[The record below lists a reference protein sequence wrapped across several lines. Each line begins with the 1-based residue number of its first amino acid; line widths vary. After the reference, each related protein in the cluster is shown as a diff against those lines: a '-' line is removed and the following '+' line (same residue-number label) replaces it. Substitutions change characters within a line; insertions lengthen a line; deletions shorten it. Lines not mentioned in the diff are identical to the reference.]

1 MGRTIIVGDVHGCP
15 DELVHLLEQVRFDT
29 GDRLV
34 FVGDLVARG
43 PDSLGVLDVVHE
55 KGALLVRGNHEAK
68 LLLAKQRGDLSILN
82 PGHRKVAEEL
92 RPRDWK
98 LLEWAPVS
106 LDLPEHNLRVVH
118 AGINPS
124 KPWEKQDERD
134 LLHIR
139 VVKNEYDEP
148 VLWSELYFGP
158 THLVFGHH
166 AMAGLQLHA
175 FSTGLDT
182 GCVYGNRLTALVLA
196 EGEKVLSSIEDR
208 KMKQLC
214 SVAAKRIYF
223 DPEGSRA
230 A

>member
-1 MGRTIIVGDVHGCP
+1 MGRTVIVGDVHGCA
-15 DELVHLLEQVRFDT
+15 DELSVLLDRVRFDT

-43 PDSLGVLDVVHE
+43 PDSLGVLDIAHE

-68 LLLAKQRGDLSILN
+68 LLLAKEEGNLGILN

-98 LLEWAPVS
+98 LLEWAPLS
-106 LDLPEHNLRVVH
+106 LDLPEHNIRIVH
-118 AGINPS
+118 AGVDPTVS
-124 KPWEKQDERD
+124 WEKQDPKD

-139 VVKNEYDEP
+139 VLRENDGEM
-148 VLWSELYFGP
+148 VLWSERYYGP
-158 THLVFGHH
+158 THIVFGHH
-166 AMAGLQLHA
+166 AMAGLQLQP

-182 GCVYGNRLTALVLA
+182 GCVYGNRLTALVL
-196 EGEKVLSSIEDR
+196 GERETILAPTDDR
-208 KMKQLC
+208 EMKQLC

-223 DPEGSRA
+223 DPQGSRA

>member
-1 MGRTIIVGDVHGCP
+1 MGRTIIVGDVHGCA
-15 DELVHLLEQVRFDT
+15 DELVQLLEVVRFDT

-55 KGALLVRGNHEAK
+55 KGALFVRGNHEAK
-68 LLLAKQRGDLSILN
+68 LLQANERGDLSMLN
-82 PGHRKVAEEL
+82 PGHRRVAEQL

-98 LLEWAPVS
+98 LLAWAPTT
-106 LDLPEHNLRVVH
+106 LELPEHDLRIVH
-118 AGINPS
+118 AGLNPA
-124 KPWEKQDERD
+124 KAWEKQDERD

-139 VVKNEYDEP
+139 VVKNAFDES
-148 VLWSELYFGP
+148 VLWSELYMGP
-158 THLVFGHH
+158 THVVFGHH

-182 GCVYGNRLTALVLA
+182 GCVYGNRLTALVLS
-196 EGEKVLSSIEDR
+196 ENERVLRDVQER
-208 KMKQLC
+208 RTKQLC

-223 DPEGSRA
+223 DPETHRSL
-230 A
+230 

>member
-15 DELVHLLEQVRFDT
+15 DELNHLLERVRFDT

-34 FVGDLVARG
+34 FVGDLLARG
-43 PDSLGVLDVVHE
+43 PDSLGVLDVVHQT
-55 KGALLVRGNHEAK
+55 GALVVRGNHEAK
-68 LLLAKQRGDLSILN
+68 ILQAKERNDFGILN
-82 PGHRKVAEEL
+82 PGHRRVAEEL

-98 LLEWAPVS
+98 LLEWTPFS
-106 LDLPEHNLRVVH
+106 LDLPEHDVRVVH
-118 AGINPS
+118 AGIDPTV
-124 KPWEKQDERD
+124 PWDQQDPRD

-139 VVKNEYDEP
+139 VLRQEGGEP
-148 VLWSELYFGP
+148 ILWSERYFGP
-158 THLVFGHH
+158 THIVFGHH
-166 AMAGLQLHA
+166 AMAGLQLQP

-196 EGEKVLSSIEDR
+196 EGEHVLASADDR
-208 KMKQLC
+208 KAKQLC